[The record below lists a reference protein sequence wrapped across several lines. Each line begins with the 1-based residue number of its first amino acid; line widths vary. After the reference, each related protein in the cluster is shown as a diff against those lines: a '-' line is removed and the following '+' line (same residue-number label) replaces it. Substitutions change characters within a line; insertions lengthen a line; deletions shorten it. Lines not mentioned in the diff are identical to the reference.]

1 MTVIIAIAAFIVAAL
16 VGWCIAEGKAK
27 VFNYKNNADEEA
39 VLENNRRQLER
50 TGYNELGIADVIKTI
65 ATTGY
70 SAV

>member
-1 MTVIIAIAAFIVAAL
+1 MTVIIAIAVFIAAAL

-27 VFNYKNNADEEA
+27 AFVYKNNADEEA
-39 VLENNRRQLER
+39 VLKQNRQQLEQS
-50 TGYNELGIADVIKTI
+50 GYTELGIKDVIKTI

>member
-1 MTVIIAIAAFIVAAL
+1 MTVIIAIAVFIAAAL

-27 VFNYKNNADEEA
+27 TFVYKNNADEEA
-39 VLENNRRQLER
+39 VLKQSQQQLEQS
-50 TGYNELGIADVIKTI
+50 GYTELGIKDVIKTI